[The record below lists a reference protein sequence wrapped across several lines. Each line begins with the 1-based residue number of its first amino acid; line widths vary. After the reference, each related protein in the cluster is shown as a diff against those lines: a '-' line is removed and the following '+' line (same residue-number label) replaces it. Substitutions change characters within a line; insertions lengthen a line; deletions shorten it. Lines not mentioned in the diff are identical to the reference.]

1 MRSVKVAAFRL
12 ETGLGSF
19 FLVHGGV
26 FCVSWKM
33 YMAISMWLF
42 VVENIFLFI
51 WIALFLLVL

>member
-1 MRSVKVAAFRL
+1 MAAFRL